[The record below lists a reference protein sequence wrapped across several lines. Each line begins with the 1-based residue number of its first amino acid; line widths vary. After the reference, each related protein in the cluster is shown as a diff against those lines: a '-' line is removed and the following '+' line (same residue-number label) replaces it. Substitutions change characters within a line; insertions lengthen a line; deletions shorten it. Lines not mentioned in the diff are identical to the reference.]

1 MSKWNDWAVSTKYPP
16 IKSGYGMN
24 CRTDYKIDVVFKVRT
39 GKGYWRSSKYLYVC
53 NNNTIY
59 LLGSD
64 AGIHHIT
71 EELPSNLE
79 AKVREY
85 INQNK
90 WINMTNEQ
98 LNQYYS
104 KDADKKQCWVSKDH
118 NCPLKEQCNG
128 LVKPEC
134 KEHIDNEDACHAID
148 KMIEWYY
155 QVEEPE
161 FLKFY
166 NCHLEMIK

>member
-1 MSKWNDWAVSTKYPP
+1 MGYKLKRKDLDGIASTWLIEKDAVYQKMLDRDIETSTV
-16 IKSGYGMN
+16 GYF
-24 CRTDYKIDVVFKVRT
+24 I
-39 GKGYWRSSKYLYVC
+39 
-53 NNNTIY
+53 
-59 LLGSD
+59 
-64 AGIHHIT
+64 
-71 EELPSNLE
+71 EE
-79 AKVREY
+79 
-85 INQNK
+85 
-90 WINMTNEQ
+90 
-98 LNQYYS
+98 
-104 KDADKKQCWVSKDH
+104 DADKKQCWVSKDY

-134 KEHIDNEDACHAID
+134 KEHIDNEEACHAID

>member
-1 MSKWNDWAVSTKYPP
+1 MSKWNDWAVSAKYPP
-16 IKSGYGMN
+16 IKLGYGMN
-24 CRTDYKIDVVFKVRT
+24 CRTNYKIDVVFKVRT

-79 AKVREY
+79 AKIREY

-90 WINMTNEQ
+90 
-98 LNQYYS
+98 
-104 KDADKKQCWVSKDH
+104 
-118 NCPLKEQCNG
+118 
-128 LVKPEC
+128 
-134 KEHIDNEDACHAID
+134 
-148 KMIEWYY
+148 
-155 QVEEPE
+155 
-161 FLKFY
+161 
-166 NCHLEMIK
+166 

>member
-1 MSKWNDWAVSTKYPP
+1 
-16 IKSGYGMN
+16 
-24 CRTDYKIDVVFKVRT
+24 
-39 GKGYWRSSKYLYVC
+39 
-53 NNNTIY
+53 
-59 LLGSD
+59 
-64 AGIHHIT
+64 
-71 EELPSNLE
+71 
-79 AKVREY
+79 
-85 INQNK
+85 
-90 WINMTNEQ
+90 MTNEQ

-134 KEHIDNEDACHAID
+134 KEHIDNEEACHAID

-155 QVEEPE
+155 QVKEPE